1 MRATGSEPFLA
12 SVFLMAA
19 PNKFTESLRRVLPGV
34 WLGLLAAIALIAT
47 PAASNA
53 LDKASFGAVARA
65 IFAREAPTSLVLGVL
80 ILVIERRD
88 ALARHLA
95 TGVTQFSTEMLLAA
109 GALFCTVAGYYGLL
123 PALEQARLGGGPAS
137 ASFMHLHAL
146 SLAFF
151 GFKGLLVL
159 ALAWKAT
166 R

>member
-1 MRATGSEPFLA
+1 MKSFSER
-12 SVFLMAA
+12 
-19 PNKFTESLRRVLPGV
+19 LRRLLPGLWFGV
-34 WLGLLAAIALIAT
+34 LLAVALIAA
-47 PAASNA
+47 PAASGA

-65 IFAREAPTSLVLGVL
+65 IFAREAPTSLVFGVL

-88 ALARHLA
+88 ALERHLA
-95 TGVTQFSTEMLLAA
+95 TGVSQISTEMLLAA

-123 PALEQARLGGGPAS
+123 PALEQARAGAVTS
-137 ASFMHLHAL
+137 MSFMQLHAL

-151 GFKGLLVL
+151 GVKGLLVL

>member
-1 MRATGSEPFLA
+1 M
-12 SVFLMAA
+12 
-19 PNKFTESLRRVLPGV
+19 KFSESLRRLLPGV
-34 WLGLLAAIALIAT
+34 WFGVLLAIALIAT
-47 PAASNA
+47 PAASLT

-123 PALEQARLGGGPAS
+123 PAMEQARLGGPTALT
-137 ASFMHLHAL
+137 FLQLHAL

-151 GFKGLLVL
+151 GLKALLVL
-159 ALAWKAT
+159 ALAWKAMSNGKL
-166 R
+166 

>member
-1 MRATGSEPFLA
+1 MK
-12 SVFLMAA
+12 V
-19 PNKFTESLRRVLPGV
+19 TESLRRLLPGL
-34 WLGLLAAIALIAT
+34 WFGMLLAIALIAT
-47 PAASNA
+47 PAASNS

-65 IFAREAPTSLVLGVL
+65 IFAREAPTSLVFGVL

-88 ALARHLA
+88 ALARHMA

-123 PALEQARLGGGPAS
+123 PAMEQARLGGPTQL
-137 ASFMHLHAL
+137 SFLQLHAL

-151 GFKGLLVL
+151 GLKGLLVL
-159 ALAWKAT
+159 ALAWRAT

>member
-1 MRATGSEPFLA
+1 M
-12 SVFLMAA
+12 
-19 PNKFTESLRRVLPGV
+19 KFSESLRRLLPGL
-34 WLGLLAAIALIAT
+34 WLGLLLAIALIAT

-123 PALEQARLGGGPAS
+123 PALEQARLGGPTQL
-137 ASFMHLHAL
+137 SFLQLHTL

-151 GFKGLLVL
+151 GLKGLLVL

>member
-1 MRATGSEPFLA
+1 M
-12 SVFLMAA
+12 
-19 PNKFTESLRRVLPGV
+19 KFTESLRRLLPGLWFGV
-34 WLGLLAAIALIAT
+34 LLAIALIAT
-47 PAASNA
+47 PAASNS

-65 IFAREAPTSLVLGVL
+65 IFAREAPTSLIFGVL

-95 TGVTQFSTEMLLAA
+95 TGVTQFSSEMLLAA

-123 PALEQARLGGGPAS
+123 PAMEQARLGGPTQL
-137 ASFMHLHAL
+137 SFMQLHAL

-151 GFKGLLVL
+151 GLKGLMVL

>member
-1 MRATGSEPFLA
+1 M
-12 SVFLMAA
+12 
-19 PNKFTESLRRVLPGV
+19 KFTESLRRLLPGLWFGV
-34 WLGLLAAIALIAT
+34 LLAIALIAT
-47 PAASNA
+47 PAASIS
-53 LDKASFGAVARA
+53 LDKVSFGAVARA
-65 IFAREAPTSLVLGVL
+65 IFAREAPTSLIFGVL

-88 ALARHLA
+88 ALARHMA

-123 PALEQARLGGGPAS
+123 PAMEQARLGGPTQLT
-137 ASFMHLHAL
+137 FLQLHAL

-151 GFKGLLVL
+151 GLRGLLVL

>member
-1 MRATGSEPFLA
+1 M
-12 SVFLMAA
+12 
-19 PNKFTESLRRVLPGV
+19 KFTESLRRLLPGLWFGV
-34 WLGLLAAIALIAT
+34 LLAIALIAT
-47 PAASNA
+47 PAASVS

-65 IFAREAPTSLVLGVL
+65 IFAREAPTSLILGVL

-88 ALARHLA
+88 ALARHLT
-95 TGVTQFSTEMLLAA
+95 TGVTQFSSEMLLAA

-123 PALEQARLGGGPAS
+123 PAMEQARLGGPTQL
-137 ASFMHLHAL
+137 SFLQLHAL

-151 GFKGLLVL
+151 GLKGLLVL

>member
-1 MRATGSEPFLA
+1 MATPKSI
-12 SVFLMAA
+12 SY
-19 PNKFTESLRRVLPGV
+19 SLRRLLPAIWFGVL
-34 WLGLLAAIALIAT
+34 LAIALIAT
-47 PAASNA
+47 PAASNS

-65 IFAREAPTSLVLGVL
+65 IFAREAPTSLVLGVV

-95 TGVTQFSTEMLLAA
+95 TGVSQFSTEMVLAIV
-109 GALFCTVAGYYGLL
+109 ALFCTVAGYYGLE
-123 PALEQARLGGGPAS
+123 PMMAQARAGATTGLT
-137 ASFMHLHAL
+137 FMQLHAI

-151 GFKGLLVL
+151 GVKGLAVL

>member
-1 MRATGSEPFLA
+1 M
-12 SVFLMAA
+12 
-19 PNKFTESLRRVLPGV
+19 KFSESLRRLLPAL
-34 WLGLLAAIALIAT
+34 WLGLLLAIALIAT

-123 PALEQARLGGGPAS
+123 PALEQARLGEPTQL
-137 ASFMHLHAL
+137 SFLQLHAL

-151 GFKGLLVL
+151 GLKGLLVL

>member
-1 MRATGSEPFLA
+1 M
-12 SVFLMAA
+12 
-19 PNKFTESLRRVLPGV
+19 KFTESLRRLLPGV
-34 WLGLLAAIALIAT
+34 WFGLLLAIALIAT

-65 IFAREAPTSLVLGVL
+65 VFAREAPTSLVFGVL

-88 ALARHLA
+88 ALARHMA
-95 TGVTQFSTEMLLAA
+95 TGVTQFSSEMLLAA

-123 PALEQARLGGGPAS
+123 PAMEQARLGGATQLG
-137 ASFMHLHAL
+137 FMQLHAL

-151 GFKGLLVL
+151 GLKGLLVL
-159 ALAWKAT
+159 VLAWKAT